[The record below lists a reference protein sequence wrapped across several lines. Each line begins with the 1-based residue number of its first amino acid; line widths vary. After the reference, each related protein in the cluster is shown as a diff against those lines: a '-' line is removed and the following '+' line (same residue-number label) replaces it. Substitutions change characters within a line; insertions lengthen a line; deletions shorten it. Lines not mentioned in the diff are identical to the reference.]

1 MASQTYGD
9 GLADI
14 FGAEWEVPDRA
25 DRHVQPELHDIRGS
39 KLQRGGIRLGRSDA
53 GLAAVGPCQDFWNC
67 SAFKLSCIFVGS
79 SEGDGEGM
87 HGSSCAVLP
96 TIAGI
101 NGYNLNKDN
110 IHIHPTGSRNQRW
123 GVV

>member
-25 DRHVQPELHDIRGS
+25 DRHVQPELHDIRGN
-39 KLQRGGIRLGRSDA
+39 KLQRGGISLGRSDA

-79 SEGDGEGM
+79 SAGGDGEGV

-123 GVV
+123 